1 MVYRQQNFL
10 ENLQNGVK
18 YGDFDAITD
27 ALAPEIGLL
36 ASEDKP
42 ALVKAVQAAGISV
55 SNDVEDEKL
64 FKVIIKHLFEGDKKL
79 IHNVIV
85 AILKNKEEFSNA
97 TDIVSGA
104 LELAGTV
111 ATATGQIAAAKLQQQ
126 QEGTK
131 LLEAKEG
138 TKGKQN
144 DLLAQIASAKAGTAQ
159 AVVGAKSAAA
169 SNKTLV
175 IGLSIAG
182 GLIVIGTVAYFAL
195 KTPAAAVI
203 PPVGK

>member
-42 ALVKAVQAAGISV
+42 ALVKAVQDAGISV

-97 TDIVSGA
+97 DDIVSGA
-104 LELAGTV
+104 LQLAGSV

-138 TKGKQN
+138 TKGKQD
-144 DLLAQIASAKAGTAQ
+144 DLLAQIAAAKAGTAQ
-159 AVVGAKSAAA
+159 AAVGAKAAAA
-169 SNKTLV
+169 SSRTMLYA
-175 IGLSIAG
+175 GLGIAG
-182 GLIVIGTVAYFAL
+182 FITIAVVAYFAL
-195 KTPAAAVI
+195 RTPAVATA
-203 PPVGK
+203 PVGK